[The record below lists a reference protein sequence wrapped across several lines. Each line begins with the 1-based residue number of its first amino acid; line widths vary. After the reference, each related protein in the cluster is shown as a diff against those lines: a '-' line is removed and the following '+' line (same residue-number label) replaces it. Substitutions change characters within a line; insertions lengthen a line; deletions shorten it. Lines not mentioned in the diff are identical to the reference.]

1 MTRIVSTLL
10 SCALLA
16 LTATTSAQGDD
27 EKTPV
32 KIIEP
37 NKSAPQLHAAA
48 IDTEKFELGAYTG
61 LISIEDFNT
70 NVVTG
75 VAFSYHLSNRFIAQA
90 HYGKTEVDQ
99 AAFEKIA
106 NGKFLS
112 DYDFT
117 YVDLALGYKL
127 LDGRS
132 FMGKRHKYN
141 SALYLLGGASEV
153 SFADNSEIGL
163 VLGSSYRSVI
173 TDWLTLNFDI
183 RNTTVDMELIGV
195 SRKTN
200 NTELN
205 VGLNALF

>member
-10 SCALLA
+10 SCALLT
-16 LTATTSAQGDD
+16 LTATALAQGDD
-27 EKTPV
+27 TKKTV

-37 NKSAPQLHAAA
+37 NKPAPQLDAAA

-61 LISIEDFNT
+61 LLSIEDFNT
-70 NVVTG
+70 NPVTG
-75 VAFSYHLSNRFIAQA
+75 IALSYHLNSRLLMQA
-90 HYGKTEVDQ
+90 SYGKTEVEQ
-99 AAFEKIA
+99 AAFEKVA
-106 NGKFLS
+106 NGRFLS

-117 YVDLALGYKL
+117 YVDLVLGYKL

-141 SALYLLGGASEV
+141 SALYLLGGAADV
-153 SFADNSEIGL
+153 SFADNSETGL
-163 VLGSSYRSVI
+163 VLGTSYRTVI
-173 TDWLTLNFDI
+173 TDWMTFNVDI
-183 RNTTVDMELIGV
+183 RNTTVDMELNGV

>member
-10 SCALLA
+10 SCALLT
-16 LTATTSAQGDD
+16 LTISASAQED
-27 EKTPV
+27 EAKTPV

-48 IDTEKFELGAYTG
+48 IDTEKFELGVYTG

-75 VAFSYHLSNRFIAQA
+75 IAFNYHFSNRFIAQA
-90 HYGKTEVDQ
+90 SYGKTEVDQ
-99 AAFEKIA
+99 AAFEKVA

-117 YVDLALGYKL
+117 YVDLVLGYKL

-132 FMGKRHKYN
+132 FFGKRHKYN
-141 SALYLLGGASEV
+141 SALYLLGGAADV
-153 SFADNSEIGL
+153 SFANNNETGL
-163 VLGSSYRSVI
+163 VLGTSYRSVI
-173 TDWLTLNFDI
+173 TDWLTMNIDI
-183 RNTTVDMELIGV
+183 RNTTIDMELNGV